1 MMRTAALL
9 ALWFLLA
16 VGMLTGC
23 GGGDSSPPVDKGGQ
37 TPATEGPYAKGTTTT
52 TPPPVGPEIVVT
64 DYAFAVPPSVKPGE
78 QIIIRNNADGA
89 HSVTSDAAN
98 LFDVRISGGG
108 GISRLTAPTTPG
120 TYPFHCK
127 YHLKDYADMRGTL
140 TVQ

>member
-9 ALWFLLA
+9 ALWISLA

-23 GGGDSSPPVDKGGQ
+23 GGGGDSPPPIDKGGQ

-52 TPPPVGPEIVVT
+52 TPQPVGPEIVVT
-64 DYAFAVPPSVKPGE
+64 DFAFAVPPLVRPGE

-89 HSVTSDAAN
+89 HSVTSDVAN

-108 GISRLTAPTTPG
+108 GISPLTAPTAPG

-127 YHLKDYADMRGTL
+127 YHAGMHGSL

>member
-37 TPATEGPYAKGTTTT
+37 TPATEGPYAKGTTMTT
-52 TPPPVGPEIVVT
+52 TQPVGPEIVVT
-64 DYAFAVPPSVKPGE
+64 DFAFAVPPSVKPGE

-89 HSVTSDAAN
+89 HSVTSDAPN

-108 GISRLTAPTTPG
+108 GISRLTAPTAPG

-127 YHLKDYADMRGTL
+127 YHVKDYANMRGSL